1 MKQGDVVRI
10 SPDLTLMKDWVKA
23 EVIDVRNNP
32 FIGIV
37 ISAKTEQGV
46 IFFGREELFILA

>member
-46 IFFGREELFILA
+46 IFFGREELFI